1 MLNKL
6 SLKPYNNDSLDNPY
20 KKKWNKIFFKKKKT
34 LKELLQD
41 LALPEGRI
49 KMNTHITLNTDSR

>member
-6 SLKPYNNDSLDNPY
+6 SLRPYNNDSLDNPY
-20 KKKWNKIFFKKKKT
+20 KKKRNKIFFKKKT

-41 LALPEGRI
+41 LALPKGRI

>member
-6 SLKPYNNDSLDNPY
+6 SLRLYNNDYLDNPY
-20 KKKWNKIFFKKKKT
+20 DKKKWNKIFFKKKT

-41 LALPEGRI
+41 LALPKGRI
-49 KMNTHITLNTDSR
+49 KTNTHITLNTDSR

>member
-1 MLNKL
+1 MILWVIL
-6 SLKPYNNDSLDNPY
+6 TI
-20 KKKWNKIFFKKKKT
+20 KKMEQLFILKKKT

-41 LALPEGRI
+41 LALPKGRI